1 VSVHLRHLVSGALA
15 IACSIPGAT
24 LFAQQPGLP
33 VTVTPGALVR
43 WTAPGT
49 TQCTMMGRTWAAVQE
64 TCYYPVDILQKP
76 TIVAIARVCRS
87 ACRPSHCPRA
97 SPSA

>member
-1 VSVHLRHLVSGALA
+1 MTLPLRSLVSAALV
-15 IACSIPGAT
+15 IACSIPGTA
-24 LFAQQPGLP
+24 LLAQRAGAPVSSAPGAP
-33 VTVTPGALVR
+33 VSVAPGALVR

-76 TIVAIARVCRS
+76 TIVAIARVI
-87 ACRPSHCPRA
+87 
-97 SPSA
+97 